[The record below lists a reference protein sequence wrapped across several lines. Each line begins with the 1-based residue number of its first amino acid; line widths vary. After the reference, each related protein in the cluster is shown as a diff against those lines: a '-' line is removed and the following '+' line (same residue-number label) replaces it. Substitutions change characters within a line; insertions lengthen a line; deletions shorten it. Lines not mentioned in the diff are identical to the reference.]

1 MCKQE
6 IPLYATQ
13 FTRSLST
20 EMYFDQRIEKL
31 TSSGK
36 HVITISDFNI
46 NLLKSETPSY
56 SPSLQDYYLIS
67 AIDKPIPVLSFA
79 ATLMDNI
86 FTNIPDKLAVCGN
99 VISDISDQF
108 SPFCV
113 LNSSRDKIKFK
124 NLKKETFQ
132 RMFSNDSFNN
142 VNWNVLFA
150 NESCDASSVILFL
163 YQI

>member
-13 FTRSLST
+13 FTRSLAT

-36 HVITISDFNI
+36 HVITISDFDI
-46 NLLKSETPSY
+46 KSETPSY
-56 SPSLQDYYLIS
+56 SRSLQDYYLTP
-67 AIDKPIPVLSFA
+67 AIDKPIPVLSSA

-108 SPFCV
+108 SQFCIF
-113 LNSSRDKIKFK
+113 NSVRDKIKVKNFK
-124 NLKKETFQ
+124 
-132 RMFSNDSFNN
+132 RRDFSKN
-142 VNWNVLFA
+142 VFK
-150 NESCDASSVILFL
+150 
-163 YQI
+163 

>member
-1 MCKQE
+1 M
-6 IPLYATQ
+6 
-13 FTRSLST
+13 
-20 EMYFDQRIEKL
+20 

-36 HVITISDFNI
+36 HVITISDFSI

-67 AIDKPIPVLSFA
+67 AIDKPIPVLSSA

-108 SPFCV
+108 SPFCI
-113 LNSSRDKIKFK
+113 LNSVRDIIKVKNFK
-124 NLKKETFQ
+124 
-132 RMFSNDSFNN
+132 RRDFSKN
-142 VNWNVLFA
+142 VFK
-150 NESCDASSVILFL
+150 
-163 YQI
+163 

>member
-13 FTRSLST
+13 FTRSLSS

-46 NLLKSETPSY
+46 NILNSETPSY
-56 SPSLQDYYLIS
+56 SPSLQDYYVTP
-67 AIDKPIPVLSFA
+67 AIDKPIPVLSST

-99 VISDISDQF
+99 VISNISDQF
-108 SPFCV
+108 SPFCI
-113 LNSSRDKIKFK
+113 LNSVRDIIKVKNFK
-124 NLKKETFQ
+124 
-132 RMFSNDSFNN
+132 RRDFSKN
-142 VNWNVLFA
+142 VFK
-150 NESCDASSVILFL
+150 
-163 YQI
+163 